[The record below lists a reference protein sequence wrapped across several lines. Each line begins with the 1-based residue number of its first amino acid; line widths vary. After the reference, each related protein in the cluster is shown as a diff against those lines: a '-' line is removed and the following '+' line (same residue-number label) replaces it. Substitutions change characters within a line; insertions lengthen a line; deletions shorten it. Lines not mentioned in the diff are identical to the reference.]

1 MLKQTR
7 SVLLAAALILGA
19 GSASAMWW
27 ITDMFDQPAKK
38 PQSGVPLQLPAGAI
52 PVDGGTYPINLPRAE
67 LAALLPANPYAGQTS
82 GAVMANGKHLYDVYC
97 GVCHGATGMGDGP
110 AAVIGKGIPQWPLAT
125 AAGLTDQMLFA
136 QIWVA
141 NNMFMG
147 PYYWA
152 LTPDETWQVVNYVR
166 SLTTP

>member
-7 SVLLAAALILGA
+7 FIFLALGLILAA

-38 PQSGVPLQLPAGAI
+38 PQSGTPLQLPAGAI
-52 PVDGGTYPINLPRAE
+52 PVHGGAYPSDLPRAE
-67 LAALLPANPYAGQTS
+67 LAAMLPANPYAGQAYTPQ
-82 GAVMANGKHLYDVYC
+82 GKQLYDVYC
-97 GVCHGATGMGDGP
+97 GVCHGATGAGDGP
-110 AAVIGKGIPQWPLAT
+110 VAVIGKGIPQWPLAT
-125 AAGLTDQMLFA
+125 AAGFSDQMIFA

-166 SLTTP
+166 SLIKP